1 MNSYVSIDQP
11 VKQSSSGEDSLET
24 QILLSYPGWD
34 SVEVLIS
41 LESLAELSEVIT
53 SALSKLEQ
61 DVLRLYVDGRSYQEI
76 ADALGRHVKVIDNA
90 LHRIKRKL
98 KASVQ

>member
-1 MNSYVSIDQP
+1 LNSYVSLDQP
-11 VKQSSSGEDSLET
+11 AT
-24 QILLSYPGWD
+24 YLSDKEEGPTKEVVLGYADWD
-34 SVEVLIS
+34 PAEIFIS
-41 LESLAELSEVIT
+41 LESFEQLSEAIH
-53 SALSKLEQ
+53 SALSALEQ
-61 DVLRLYVDGRSYQEI
+61 DVLRLYVGGRSYQEI